1 MTMFAEPSNDP
12 TKKCVTMTKRG
23 FVAEKCTD
31 ELEHFVCLGKGNFAY
46 FNKILYFA
54 RYRPKVAIFH
64 REKH

>member
-31 ELEHFVCLGKGNFAY
+31 ELEHFVCLGKGIFEY
-46 FNKILYFA
+46 FVSGIN
-54 RYRPKVAIFH
+54 IF
-64 REKH
+64 

>member
-31 ELEHFVCLGKGNFAY
+31 ELEHFVCLGKGNFAVIDLVSY
-46 FNKILYFA
+46 SI
-54 RYRPKVAIFH
+54 RY
-64 REKH
+64 

>member
-31 ELEHFVCLGKGNFAY
+31 ELEHFVCLGKGKSFLA
-46 FNKILYFA
+46 LA
-54 RYRPKVAIFH
+54 QKVLGFLKMCHIMA
-64 REKH
+64 KLS